1 MHKKTI
7 LFDFDG
13 VIADSLEVKS
23 RAFYNMY
30 LPYGEEIAKQV
41 RQHHLDNGGMSRFE
55 KFRLY
60 HKIHLNKELTEDE
73 VMELAS
79 QFSELV
85 VQGVIESP
93 YVNGV
98 NEFIIDHHEEMD
110 FFIITG
116 TPTDEMKEI
125 AEARGIRQYFKEI
138 FGSPESKGH
147 WVNHIMNEYGYQAG
161 ECVFIGDALSDYK
174 AATENNI
181 LFILR
186 QHSDN
191 QELFAGKELIRI
203 DDFSNFSSL
212 IKTL

>member
-1 MHKKTI
+1 MQIKTI

-13 VIADSLEVKS
+13 VIADSLDVKS
-23 RAFYNMY
+23 EAFYQMY
-30 LPYGEEIAKQV
+30 LPYGEEIARQV

-60 HKIHLNKELTEDE
+60 HKQHLDKDITQEE
-73 VMELAS
+73 VMSLAAR
-79 QFSELV
+79 FSELV
-85 VQGVIESP
+85 VQGVIDAP

-98 NEFIIDHHEEMD
+98 IDFISTSHTLMN

-116 TPTDEMKEI
+116 TPTEEMKEI
-125 AEARGIRQYFKEI
+125 AEARGIRQYFKDI

-147 WVNHIMNEYGYQAG
+147 WVKHILGKYGYQAG
-161 ECVFIGDALSDYK
+161 ECIFIGDALSDYK

-181 LFILR
+181 RFILR

-191 QELFAGKELIRI
+191 LELFAGKELIRI
-203 DDFSNFSSL
+203 NDFNNFNSL
-212 IKTL
+212 INT